1 MITVTTQTTGELVQ
15 QIRDQGGLAA
25 VTINGT
31 TWLMATTDQ
40 SDPWDP
46 ALHIISGPAVTP

>member
-25 VTINGT
+25 VTIGDT

-46 ALHIISGPAVTP
+46 ALHIIGPAVTR